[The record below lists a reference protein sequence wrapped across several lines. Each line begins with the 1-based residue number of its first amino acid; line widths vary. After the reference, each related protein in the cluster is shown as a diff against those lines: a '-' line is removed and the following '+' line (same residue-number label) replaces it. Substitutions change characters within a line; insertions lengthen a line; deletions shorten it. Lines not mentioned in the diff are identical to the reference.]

1 MEESIF
7 SEMSNYEVVQLIL
20 TYRAAVVD
28 DLTLFISILF
38 GFLVVSYLVGAKLSR
53 VHFVGLCVVYSTFAL
68 LLILGIVGVQVELRP
83 AFAALEYEL
92 PPVVYVLPTV
102 LIVSWL
108 LSLAYSISLR
118 VGDANT

>member
-1 MEESIF
+1 MEKSIF

-38 GFLVVSYLVGAKLSR
+38 GFLVVSYLVGVKLTR
-53 VHFVGLCVVYSTFAL
+53 IHFIGLCVVYSTFAL
-68 LLILGIVGVQVELRP
+68 LLILGIVGVQVEIRP
-83 AFAALEYEL
+83 AFAALDYEL
-92 PPVVYVLPTV
+92 PSVVYVLPTV

-118 VGDANT
+118 AGDANT